1 MPLGQSILAGLV
13 LLVIGDSHMASPNY
27 LIGSLNDALVSAGAT
42 VHSYGFCG
50 AQAENWV
57 LGATVSCGRAERHG
71 TSPAVADRAAEAR
84 TWPLGE
90 LIERHHPNLIVVE
103 LGDTMAAYGQETLP
117 QAWIYG
123 QVRTLTNL
131 IKKDDLPCVWV
142 GPAWGS
148 DGFAYHKTVR
158 RVKEMSDFLSHGGAL
173 PLYRFDSL
181 LAAGRV
187 ADNRRAAPDPGWL
200 PGLGTRHRRRHR
212 AVGSAALG
220 ETLSRLVTPVSLGR

>member
-27 LIGSLNDALVSAGAT
+27 LIGPLHDALVSAGAT

-158 RVKEMSDFLSHGGAL
+158 RVKEMSDFLTRTVAPCRYVDSTLFSRPGEWPTTDGQHLTPAGYRAWGEDIAGAIVQ
-173 PLYRFDSL
+173 
-181 LAAGRV
+181 LA
-187 ADNRRAAPDPGWL
+187 PQL
-200 PGLGTRHRRRHR
+200 
-212 AVGSAALG
+212 SAK
-220 ETLSRLVTPVSLGR
+220 P